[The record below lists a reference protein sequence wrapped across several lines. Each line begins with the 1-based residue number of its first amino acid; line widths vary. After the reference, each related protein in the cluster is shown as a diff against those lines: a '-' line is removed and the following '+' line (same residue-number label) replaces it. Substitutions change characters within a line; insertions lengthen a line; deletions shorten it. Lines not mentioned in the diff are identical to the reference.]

1 MNLLKK
7 LRSGGGN
14 KAPTA
19 ERVVASTST
28 SGKSTSSPAL
38 EELPEEDFEAGVGN
52 VSTSSTMTTM
62 ELNVVRALL
71 IYQWGRCL

>member
-1 MNLLKK
+1 MDLLKK

-38 EELPEEDFEAGVGN
+38 EELLEEDFEAGMGN
-52 VSTSSTMTTM
+52 VSSSSTMTTM

-71 IYQWGRCL
+71 IYQ